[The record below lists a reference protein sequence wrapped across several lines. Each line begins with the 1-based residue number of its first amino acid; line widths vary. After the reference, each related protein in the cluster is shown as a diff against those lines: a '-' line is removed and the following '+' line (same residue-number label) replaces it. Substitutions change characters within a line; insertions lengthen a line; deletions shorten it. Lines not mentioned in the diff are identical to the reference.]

1 MRTDFDFRDANIAV
15 QKALNK
21 VRESEG
27 TSNIGA
33 KEAAF
38 DEWSET
44 AAQKKPKEQTTGE
57 FIAGL
62 DNDY

>member
-27 TSNIGA
+27 TSTVS

-38 DEWSET
+38 DDWGDNT
-44 AAQKKPKEQTTGE
+44 AA
-57 FIAGL
+57 
-62 DNDY
+62 